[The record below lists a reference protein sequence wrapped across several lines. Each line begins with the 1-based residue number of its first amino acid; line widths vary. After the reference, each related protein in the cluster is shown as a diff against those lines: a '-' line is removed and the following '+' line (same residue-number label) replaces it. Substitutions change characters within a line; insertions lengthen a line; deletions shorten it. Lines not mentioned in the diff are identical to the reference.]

1 MFSKEQFLLI
11 KKKFL
16 NIRGILILAILGFF
30 SIFLLKNTRIFGR
43 IANNENGNWRYLFC
57 GLFLLMLWTVM
68 HFWMTEG
75 RKKEKKQIEILRMCI
90 YAVFF
95 GTTWHYTLECIF
107 LIDNTELLFSYGM
120 LSIAIAMIVFC
131 ILFLVTHSLKAA
143 VIIGSILY
151 FVWGVAEYY
160 TQLYRGLPMQITDIL
175 DVGTAMDVAGNF
187 EFELTAPIIFFFIY
201 LVLIAINICIEDD
214 YVIGIKLWQNLLARG
229 MGIILAV
236 WGIWYLMFT
245 QAFENW
251 GVDVNGN
258 IPLVSFRTY
267 GTQLAFLYSTREII
281 IQEPEGYSVEELE
294 EIAAQYE
301 AEEKTDSDQVK
312 PNIIAIMNETFADLE
327 ILGDIETSEEVL
339 PNYKALKENAIT
351 GNIMVSTLGGG
362 TGKSEY
368 EFLTG
373 NSMHLYSAALS
384 PYVMLGNKMEN
395 SLASTLNK
403 QGYTTYA
410 MHPYTA
416 TNYNR
421 ENTYAT
427 MGFQDFVSIEDFQ
440 DAEKE
445 RGFVTDE
452 ECYDKIF
459 ELMEQTED
467 PMFTFCVTI
476 QNHSPYTITGYESTI
491 QLIETDNAEVE
502 QYLSLIH
509 ESDKQIVKLTEYLEN
524 SNEPTVVVF
533 FGDHFPQ
540 LADEFWESVT
550 GIPKEQEDFQLQQKY
565 YVTPFFIWAN
575 YDIEEQCD
583 LMLGSN
589 SLGSYA
595 LQTAGVELSGYNKY
609 LLDLQTQIPAF
620 SAFAYYGT
628 DEKFHEFGE
637 NEQVDEAIR
646 IYDTFQY
653 NEIFDNKGK
662 LKEFY

>member
-1 MFSKEQFLLI
+1 MFTKEKLFLI
-11 KKKFL
+11 KKKFW
-16 NIRGILILAILGFF
+16 NIRGILILTIVGFF
-30 SIFLLKNTRIFGR
+30 SIFLLQNTRIFGR
-43 IANNENGNWRYLFC
+43 IANNGNENWRYAFF
-57 GLFLLMLWTVM
+57 GLFLLMLWTII
-68 HFWMTEG
+68 HFWKREG
-75 RKKEKKQIEILRMCI
+75 CKKEKKQIDMFRMCLYTI
-90 YAVFF
+90 FIGV
-95 GTTWHYTLECIF
+95 TWHYTLECIF
-107 LIDNTELLFSYGM
+107 IVENTEMLFRYGM
-120 LSIAIAMIVFC
+120 LSIVIAMIIFCVF
-131 ILFLVTHSLKAA
+131 FLVTHSLKAA
-143 VIIGSILY
+143 VILGSILY
-151 FVWGVAEYY
+151 YVWGVAEYY

-175 DVGTAMDVAGNF
+175 DVRTAMDVAGNF
-187 EFELTAPIIFFFIY
+187 EFELTAPIIFFFVY
-201 LVLIAINICIEDD
+201 LVLVSINFCIGEN
-214 YVIGIKLWQNLLARG
+214 YVIGVKLWQNLLARAA
-229 MGIILAV
+229 GIAIAV
-236 WGIWYLMFT
+236 WGIWYLGCT

-251 GVDVNGN
+251 GVSVNGN
-258 IPLVSFRTY
+258 IPMVSFRKY
-267 GTQLAFLYSTREII
+267 GSQLAFMYSTREIVI
-281 IQEPEGYSVEELE
+281 REPEGYSVEELQKV
-294 EIAAQYE
+294 ASQYE
-301 AEEKTDSDQVK
+301 QEETADKQVK

-327 ILGDIETSEEVL
+327 LIGEIETSEEVI
-339 PNYKALKENAIT
+339 PNYKALQENAIT

-427 MGFQDFVSIEDFQ
+427 MGFLDFVSIEDFQ

-509 ESDKQIVKLTEYLEN
+509 ESDKQIAKLTEYLEN

-575 YDIEEQCD
+575 YDIEEKCD

-628 DEKFHEFGE
+628 DGKFHEFGE

-646 IYDTFQY
+646 IYDAFQY